1 MISTDTAHVAPT
13 LHNPQSFVDD
23 DARVD
28 SIAEE
33 WIGYWGATIPIVP
46 LIGNGTF

>member
-33 WIGYWGATIPIVP
+33 WIGYWGGIEANDNDHYEV
-46 LIGNGTF
+46 